1 MEVVVKIGYYAFQCG
16 YEFRLL
22 VKDVC
27 QYPIL
32 TTAFTSRGRYS
43 KNGFH
48 ETDDKLNDDQQILSH
63 PFAHD
68 PMPDLTPPSPPHLTI
83 ARAKKIKK
91 KCVLVVV
98 RNLMVQIK
106 GDFAGVVYSY

>member
-1 MEVVVKIGYYAFQCG
+1 MKVVVKIGYYAFQCG

-43 KNGFH
+43 ENDFH
-48 ETDDKLNDDQQILSH
+48 ESDDNSNDVQQILSH
-63 PFAHD
+63 PYSHA

-91 KCVLVVV
+91 KVSLW
-98 RNLMVQIK
+98 
-106 GDFAGVVYSY
+106 